1 MNKAK
6 EAEVNG
12 VKEAEA
18 MSVNFFFLWKSF
30 SFFRNRLMRV
40 INEILIRTFVI
51 MKVFF

>member
-18 MSVNFFFLWKSF
+18 VSVNFFFFGSHSVSL
-30 SFFRNRLMRV
+30 
-40 INEILIRTFVI
+40 EIG
-51 MKVFF
+51 

>member
-12 VKEAEA
+12 VKEAKA
-18 MSVNFFFLWKSF
+18 VSVNFFFLWKSF